1 MEAWAGAPG
10 VMPRGGVCGKGRGP
24 RSSLAGL
31 LWTMDTAGWAGQ
43 GWGSFQ
49 KGRFQQGLRRR
60 GGQGRPGLQIRA
72 DLEDPV
78 MPQDISRARQRFS
91 LPESEGSISTNLT
104 QGTEPSFPTL

>member
-1 MEAWAGAPG
+1 MEVWAGAPG
-10 VMPRGGVCGKGRGP
+10 VMPRGGVCRKGKR
-24 RSSLAGL
+24 
-31 LWTMDTAGWAGQ
+31 TMDTAGWAGQ

-72 DLEDPV
+72 ELEGPV

-91 LPESEGSISTNLT
+91 LPESEGNIPTNLT
-104 QGTEPSFPTL
+104 QGTEPSFPSL